1 MKTVI
6 AFIAIALATAFA
18 LTGCMNNGDTF
29 TSGDSVSSFT
39 ELYYKHSDGT
49 TMKCLRYDRGITCDW
64 SNNPKT
70 EGTTKK

>member
-18 LTGCMNNGDTF
+18 LTGCMSNGDTY
-29 TSGDSVSSFT
+29 SNQDSTFV
-39 ELYYKHSDGT
+39 EINYKHSDGT
-49 TMKCLRYDRGITCDW
+49 LMRCLRYDRGITCDW

-70 EGTTKK
+70 EGTPKK